1 MGSEQ
6 KRKRTGKME
15 KERVLKSF
23 IVVSLA
29 LALVLLCSSLT
40 DGVRAES
47 EPAEKSLIS
56 VESFVDRATITIGD
70 RILYILKITT
80 DPEVKLEPPS
90 LGSNLGA
97 FEVKD
102 YKFHDPEKTKDGR
115 VMNKSEYL
123 ITTFTTGEY
132 VIPPITISY
141 TDPKG
146 ETKQIK
152 SEPLFILVK
161 SVGASASDKEDI
173 RGLKSPI
180 DIKGGY
186 RAYLLILPVLAVLG
200 AGGFL
205 YYRHKSRGL
214 ALPEIPEEL
223 QKPAWQ
229 VALYE
234 LDNLR
239 DSDLLERRQIKRYI
253 TILSE
258 IVRKYVERRWE
269 VSALDRTTEEIR
281 GGIKRIKLEQRVAES
296 IYGLLFFCDFVKFAK
311 YVPSAQEME
320 KGLSDA
326 YDIVNMTKQEEARE
340 EVLAEKQA

>member
-1 MGSEQ
+1 MFES
-6 KRKRTGKME
+6 
-15 KERVLKSF
+15 LK
-23 IVVSLA
+23 VAA
-29 LALVLLCSSLT
+29 LAWAWVLLCFCLT
-40 DGVRAES
+40 DGVRAETQ
-47 EPAEKSLIS
+47 PAEKSLIS

-70 RILYILKITT
+70 RILYTLKIAT
-80 DPEVKLEPPS
+80 DQDVKLEPPS

-102 YKFHDPEKTKDGR
+102 YKFHDPEKAKDGR
-115 VMNKSEYL
+115 VINKSEYL

-141 TDPKG
+141 TDPQG
-146 ETKQIK
+146 EKKQIR

-161 SVGASASDKEDI
+161 SVGASESDKEDI

-186 RAYLLILPVLAVLG
+186 WAYLLLLPVLAVMG

-223 QKPAWQ
+223 QKPAWE

-234 LDNLR
+234 LDSLR
-239 DSDLLERRQIKRYI
+239 DSDLLERGEIKRYI

-258 IVRKYVERRWE
+258 IIRKYIERRWE

-281 GGIKRIKLEQRVAES
+281 AGIRRIKLEQRVVES
-296 IYGLLFFCDFVKFAK
+296 IYSFLFFCNFVKFAK
-311 YVPSAQEME
+311 YVPSAEEME
-320 KGLSDA
+320 KGLNDA
-326 YDIVNMTKQEEARE
+326 HFIVKSTKQEEARE
-340 EVLAEKQA
+340 EILVEKQA

>member
-1 MGSEQ
+1 M
-6 KRKRTGKME
+6 KRERT
-15 KERVLKSF
+15 LKSLMVF
-23 IVVSLA
+23 ELA
-29 LALVLLCSSLT
+29 LALVLLCSCLT
-40 DGVRAES
+40 DGVRAETQ
-47 EPAEKSLIS
+47 PAEKSLIC

-70 RILYILKITT
+70 RILYTLKITT
-80 DPEVKLEPPS
+80 DPEIKLEPPS

-102 YKFHDPEKTKDGR
+102 YKFHDPEKAKDGR
-115 VMNKSEYL
+115 VIDKSEYL

-146 ETKQIK
+146 KTKQIK

-173 RGLKSPI
+173 RGLKYPI

-186 RAYLLILPVLAVLG
+186 WAYLLILPVLAILG
-200 AGGFL
+200 AGGLL

-214 ALPEIPEEL
+214 ALPEIRQEL
-223 QKPAWQ
+223 QKPAWE
-229 VALYE
+229 VALCE

-253 TILSE
+253 SILSE
-258 IVRKYVERRWE
+258 IVRKYIERRWE

-281 GGIKRIKLEQRVAES
+281 GGIKRIKLEQRVVES

-311 YVPSAQEME
+311 YVPSAEE
-320 KGLSDA
+320 VGKGLSDA
-326 YDIVNMTKQEEARE
+326 YDIVNMTKQEKAEE
-340 EVLAEKQA
+340 EVLAEERA